1 MGTSLTEVSDLFLS
15 SISDYKLDAIY
26 TASGSLVLNQYIEP
40 WLLKSVADFSNICTQ
55 TLTYTVISGSS
66 DGSFSEVLTTENQI
80 ILSMHMELY
89 WLQKGI
95 QDIRAMN
102 NFIQDHDFKSFSPAQ
117 NITARTANYNSKREE
132 LSQRL
137 IDYGYAHNVTWS
149 QWNNQ
154 IFSG

>member
-1 MGTSLTEVSDLFLS
+1 MGTTLTNVADIFLS
-15 SISDYKLDAIY
+15 AISDYKLDAIY
-26 TASGSLVLNQYIEP
+26 SQSGSLVLNQYIEP
-40 WLLKSVADFSNICTQ
+40 WLLKSIASFSDTCTQ
-55 TLTYTVISGSS
+55 SLTYTVVSGSS
-66 DGSFSEVLTTENQI
+66 DGEFTEDLTMENQI
-80 ILSMHMELY
+80 ILSSFMELY

-95 QDIRAMN
+95 QDIRSLN
-102 NFIQDHDFKSFSPAQ
+102 NFIQDRDFKSFSPAQ